1 MRPIL
6 NVAVFKIGSFF
17 FFEMALEMQKNV
29 KKNKQTILVYLD
41 THYTNTLLG
50 GIITT
55 TVSVVCLRERESPEK
70 K

>member
-29 KKNKQTILVYLD
+29 KKKQTNNFGLFR
-41 THYTNTLLG
+41 YTLYKYVVG
-50 GIITT
+50 GNNNHDCIC
-55 TVSVVCLRERESPEK
+55 SMSERESPEK